1 MPLELQS
8 QSLNSIS
15 QSHDLLPLLVYKQW
29 LHSLPSIL
37 PPYLQFEQFSCCKE
51 TLMTLDPI
59 SHFEKRSHFS
69 LKMADEIKLSDLPPR
84 TSEVKKVD
92 SITQIPMETS
102 TDSPQDLKSTSKADE
117 EGIVAVPKE
126 VEYPTGI
133 RFAILTI
140 SLLLMVF
147 MVALDTTIMCKSPY

>member
-1 MPLELQS
+1 
-8 QSLNSIS
+8 
-15 QSHDLLPLLVYKQW
+15 
-29 LHSLPSIL
+29 
-37 PPYLQFEQFSCCKE
+37 
-51 TLMTLDPI
+51 
-59 SHFEKRSHFS
+59 
-69 LKMADEIKLSDLPPR
+69 MADEIKLSDLPPR

-102 TDSPQDLKSTSKADE
+102 TDSPQGLKSTSKADE